1 MGLGAQRYG
10 LHELELWFGILFG
23 SGIRVG
29 KSMILA
35 LIGL

>member
-10 LHELELWFGILFG
+10 LHELEFRFGILFG
-23 SGIRVG
+23 SGIRAG

-35 LIGL
+35 LIGV